1 MQRRRPYMR
10 PKCLVCWLSTIDE
23 VMTEVDPGQNTS
35 LQLANTHDMETPEND
50 GGMAAAAGSIWAD
63 TSWEDSD

>member
-1 MQRRRPYMR
+1 
-10 PKCLVCWLSTIDE
+10 
-23 VMTEVDPGQNTS
+23 MTHAEKTSICEPQKPGV
-35 LQLANTHDMETPEND
+35 LAEETPEND